1 LIGSCGLAKQKKT
14 WTFSQDELIAKIA
27 ATTELARTLS
37 GEERRQQGR
46 G

>member
-14 WTFSQDELIAKIA
+14 WTFSQDELIAKIV